1 MSTRIYPSEE
11 ECIRLLEEAGCKRRV
26 IVHCCTVCTMA
37 EAFAERI
44 DCDRALLRAGA
55 LLHDIGRSVTHSIE
69 HALIGYGIVRELD
82 LPDEVAEIVRR
93 HTGAGLDVE
102 DAIGFGL
109 PSGDY
114 IPRTIEQKIVAH
126 ADNMVSDNRLV
137 THDYSVDRLRNKGS
151 NRGADRME
159 ALHRELSDL
168 YGEDLDVL
176 VERLGEYPQMKGA
189 CAPFTVPEEFRL

>member
-69 HALIGYGIVRELD
+69 HALIGYGIV
-82 LPDEVAEIVRR
+82 VS
-93 HTGAGLDVE
+93 HQT
-102 DAIGFGL
+102 
-109 PSGDY
+109 
-114 IPRTIEQKIVAH
+114 IVADH
-126 ADNMVSDNRLV
+126 IVCM
-137 THDYSVDRLRNKGS
+137 RNY
-151 NRGADRME
+151 
-159 ALHRELSDL
+159 LLL
-168 YGEDLDVL
+168 YGPRVNKFCH
-176 VERLGEYPQMKGA
+176 RL
-189 CAPFTVPEEFRL
+189 